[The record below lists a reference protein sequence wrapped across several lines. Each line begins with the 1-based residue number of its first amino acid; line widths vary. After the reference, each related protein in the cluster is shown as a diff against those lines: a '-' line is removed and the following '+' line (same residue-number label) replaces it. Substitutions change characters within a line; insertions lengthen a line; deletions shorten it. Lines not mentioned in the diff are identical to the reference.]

1 MRHVVA
7 AGVQP
12 AIRAISLSDLLEL
25 KVAGRCDHLRQV
37 GVVVA
42 AVVSADDK
50 ILLAG
55 GRPVQDGDILARWR
69 HERAVLLIL
78 NGRGNA
84 VLVRAGLLDIDE
96 RLQAL
101 RVGRA
106 TPTVVEARAKLSDR
120 AIAGAPQDLTR

>member
-12 AIRAISLSDLLEL
+12 TIRAISLSNLLEL

-42 AVVSADDK
+42 AVVSADYQ

-55 GRPVQDGDILARWR
+55 GRPVQDGDVLARWR

-78 NGRGNA
+78 NG
-84 VLVRAGLLDIDE
+84 
-96 RLQAL
+96 
-101 RVGRA
+101 
-106 TPTVVEARAKLSDR
+106 
-120 AIAGAPQDLTR
+120 